1 MVVDRFSLWS
11 GHVLVF
17 KTATTIEDVEAAAN
31 RFHLAVKRFIDVDPS
46 TFQMFDFLEKGCR
59 SVELPNG

>member
-1 MVVDRFSLWS
+1 M
-11 GHVLVF
+11 F